1 MGGRGVSPLQ
11 GMPPVTSNPLAPPPP
26 WKSPLVTSATPSGL
40 DPTASTRAPPRPT
53 PGRLGSRNYPRP
65 AHLRR
70 PHLLAAIL
78 VSEAARSQS
87 PLGIVVRARAAPL
100 TESARA
106 HWRKTPVQGGGES
119 VEHSGSCGPCAR
131 GFAE

>member
-1 MGGRGVSPLQ
+1 MGRII
-11 GMPPVTSNPLAPPPP
+11 A
-26 WKSPLVTSATPSGL
+26 
-40 DPTASTRAPPRPT
+40 
-53 PGRLGSRNYPRP
+53 RP
-65 AHLRR
+65 AMVKEATSTGSLAQAFLRKAAS
-70 PHLLAAIL
+70 LAAIL

-87 PLGIVVRARAAPL
+87 PLGIVVRAREAPL